1 MTFKYRFIL
10 SFVVLEIFF
19 ILLII
24 FVNFSAINDSSKN
37 LNEEKINSNI
47 TFMKELLSVPI
58 SIYDLATLDN
68 LIEKTQQIKYINSI
82 VVLDSNNKVISKTY
96 NFKHDLLENFL
107 RKKTNRSFTFDDETY
122 EIRYLQLFED
132 ETPLGSIYFVFDTTE
147 NSTFI
152 RENRYKTILI
162 VLIEILIST
171 FLSYLIGSRLTQ
183 KLTTLSNLAK
193 NIGKDKIVTIPY
205 QNNNDEIATLA
216 KSMDTMQHNLK
227 NRNDRLKNSAMI
239 LKEQKKELINANKT
253 KDLFL
258 ANMSHEIRTPLNAI
272 IGFTDILKN
281 SNLEE
286 KEQRQINIVSKSAN
300 SLLQIINEILDF
312 SKIEDGKLEIVSQE
326 ASIKELLIDIIN
338 LYDANASEKN
348 INIHYIEDET
358 IPNYLLFD
366 RLRLQQVLSNL
377 LSNAIKFNK
386 TSGDIWVKTQLISKT
401 DKEAI
406 IYFEIKDN
414 GIGIP
419 KDKQELIFK
428 PFSQADSSVTKV
440 YGGTGLGLTIIN
452 NLLQYMDS
460 TISLESEE
468 NKGSKFYFTLKLQI
482 AKHFDTQVENLK
494 STQNNLNENSKILIA
509 EDNSM
514 NQQLMEAMLDELN
527 LKADIV
533 NNGEEAI
540 KKSQENNYDIIFM
553 DINMPVCDG
562 ISATKTIREL
572 NKNHIPIIALTAN
585 AIKGDTKKYLDA
597 GMDEHISKPINF
609 EKLKECLEKYLA
621 T

>member
-24 FVNFSAINDSSKN
+24 FVNFSAIKNSSKN

-68 LIEKTQQIKYINSI
+68 LIEKTQQLKYVNSI

-96 NFKHDLLENFL
+96 NFKHDSLENFL

-122 EIRYLQLFED
+122 EIRYSQLFED
-132 ETPLGSIYFVFDTTE
+132 DTLLGSLYFVFDTTE

-152 RENRYKTILI
+152 RENKYKTIFI

-171 FLSYLIGSRLTQ
+171 LLSYIIGSRLTK
-183 KLTTLSNLAK
+183 KLTTLSNIAK
-193 NIGKDKIVTIPY
+193 NIGKDEIVTIPY
-205 QNNNDEIATLA
+205 QNKNDEIATLA
-216 KSMDTMQHNLK
+216 KSMDIMQHNLK
-227 NRNDRLKNSAMI
+227 NRNDRLKNSAKI
-239 LKEQKKELINANKT
+239 LKEQKKELIKANKT

-281 SNLEE
+281 SNLKE

-312 SKIEDGKLEIVSQE
+312 SKIEDGKLEIISQE
-326 ASIKELLIDIIN
+326 DSIKELLIDIIN
-338 LYDANASEKN
+338 LHDAKASEKN
-348 INIHYIEDET
+348 INIHYIEDEN
-358 IPNYLLFD
+358 IPDYLLFD
-366 RLRLQQVLSNL
+366 RLRLQQILSNL

-386 TSGDIWVKTQLISKT
+386 ISGDIWVKTQLISKT
-401 DKEAI
+401 DEEAI

-428 PFSQADSSVTKV
+428 PFSQADNSITKA
-440 YGGTGLGLTIIN
+440 YGGTGLGLAIIN
-452 NLLQYMDS
+452 NLLQYMNT

-468 NKGSKFYFTLKLQI
+468 NEGSKFYFTLKLQI
-482 AKHFDTQVENLK
+482 AKHFNSPIQNLK
-494 STQNNLNENSKILIA
+494 STHTSINKNSKILIA

-514 NQQLMEAMLDELN
+514 NQQLMEAMLSELN

-540 KKSQENNYDIIFM
+540 KKSQENDYNIIFM

-562 ISATKTIREL
+562 ISATKTIRKL

-585 AIKGDTKKYLDA
+585 AIKGDTQKYLDS
-597 GMDEHISKPINF
+597 GMDEHITKPINF
-609 EKLKECLEKYLA
+609 EKLKECLERYLA
-621 T
+621 I